1 MTKFIELK
9 AKYLCQIYFVNFKNK
24 DSIQFKIKSRYYYKT
39 TFIYIENNTTS
50 ITKKAC
56 EKKFLKHNILL
67 KTSTLKKI
75 IFNFNIIISKLSD
88 LAYNKYFKI
97 VRRIIFVLCIKILI
111 SKTLEAFIKEFCLF
125 SLLTY

>member
-39 TFIYIENNTTS
+39 TFIYIENNTTL
-50 ITKKAC
+50 ITKKAS
-56 EKKFLKHNILL
+56 EKNFLKHNILL